1 MITVDRGSAVLIEV
15 EFKRTAPF
23 GTEDYFDPTT
33 PKITVTDPAGT
44 VKVNA
49 VDLSRQSVGQFY
61 YICQTAT
68 NWSTGQY
75 SAVVTATDGT
85 YTDTTT
91 EPRSFYLK

>member
-1 MITVDRGSAVLIEV
+1 MITVDRGSTVMIEV

-23 GTEDYFDPTT
+23 GTEDYFDPTA
-33 PKITVTDPAGT
+33 PKITIKDSTGTAKVTEG
-44 VKVNA
+44 V
-49 VDLSRQSVGQFY
+49 LLRQATGKWY
-61 YICQTAT
+61 YLCQTAT
-68 NWSTGQY
+68 NWTVGQY